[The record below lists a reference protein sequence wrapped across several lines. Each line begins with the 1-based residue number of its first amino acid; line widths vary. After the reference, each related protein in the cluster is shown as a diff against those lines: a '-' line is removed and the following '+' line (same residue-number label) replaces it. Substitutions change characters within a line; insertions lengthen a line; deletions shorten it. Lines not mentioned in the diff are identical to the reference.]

1 MSLIEDIKSNKEYAF
16 KLPHQKI
23 NKIKK
28 KYFKLLK
35 NWASYEVLSFTRWP
49 LKGTHIKNE
58 NDQLKIDEYM

>member
-1 MSLIEDIKSNKEYAF
+1 MLLIEDIKSNKEYAL

-28 KYFKLLK
+28 KDFELLK

-49 LKGTHIKNE
+49 LKETHIKNE
-58 NDQLKIDEYM
+58 NDQFKIDENM